1 MVQLWNT
8 TTDKFVLTF
17 LHILPFNIWN
27 HSFQGTPDELLH
39 LFPSGFLFE
48 QTLAKGLSFLRM
60 EKKKTK
66 CWQIRASFQKCLAP
80 LFSPIGQ
87 QISWHPRNQLHV
99 KLDPI
104 TKLSSLC
111 FEFWLAPNDISL
123 YSDWKPIAWKFDP
136 ITNVSYLSFEFWL
149 ILFWLTET
157 KSNCFLLYAWNS
169 LWLD

>member
-48 QTLAKGLSFLRM
+48 QTLAKGLGFLRM

-80 LFSPIGQ
+80 LFSPISQ

-111 FEFWLAPNDISL
+111 FEFWRYFP
-123 YSDWKPIAWKFDP
+123 
-136 ITNVSYLSFEFWL
+136 
-149 ILFWLTET
+149 LFWLET
-157 KSNCFLLYAWNS
+157 YCMKIWSNHKCFLFI
-169 LWLD
+169 LWVLIDFVLVNRNKI